1 MAFTISSRS
10 SSLPL
15 ASSPPGCRDGA
26 RRGAEELARH
36 SPEVSP
42 EGFADG
48 EYQAKA

>member
-1 MAFTISSRS
+1 MAFTISGRS

-36 SPEVSP
+36 GPKVSP
-42 EGFADG
+42 ERFADSH
-48 EYQAKA
+48 YQAKA